1 MTIPFPERRAD
12 APGGAAFLA
21 SLADMKLSA
30 RQEAMAAALLAGD
43 VPARLRRFVEVTL
56 TRRGHTAALRV
67 APDFLLI
74 GSDEDFV
81 TAPLRALVAQRVAD
95 ALGCVVPTRPLVDAV
110 LAAGAKAPL
119 VGMWRKD
126 APDGWLESWRCHRDH
141 QARIQRPAAP
151 AGALVAG
158 YLKDVV
164 LTPSLQKKVA
174 RNRRWPVAIYGAWD
188 ASKGKV
194 VQGLV
199 RDHAIDYV
207 DLQPRDA
214 PRVGRHD
221 ARRRRALG
229 RRRAR
234 RPRPRRS
241 ALRRRRHRPRALRA
255 REVAARRA
263 VAA

>member
-1 MTIPFPERRAD
+1 MPPSDPMAIPFPAPPPD

-21 SLADMKLSA
+21 SLADMKLSE

-56 TRRGHTAALRV
+56 TRRGHTAVLRV

-74 GSDEDFV
+74 GSDDDFV

-95 ALGCVVPTRPLVDAV
+95 ALGCVLPTRPLVDAV

-119 VGMWRKD
+119 KGMWRAG
-126 APDGWLESWRCHRDH
+126 APAGWLESWRCHRDH
-141 QARIQRPAAP
+141 QARIKRPTAP
-151 AGALVAG
+151 PGALVAG

-188 ASKGKV
+188 AAKGKV

-199 RDHAIDYV
+199 HDHAIDYV
-207 DLQPRDA
+207 DYSHGTRL
-214 PRVGRHD
+214 V
-221 ARRRRALG
+221 
-229 RRRAR
+229 
-234 RPRPRRS
+234 S
-241 ALRRRRHRPRALRA
+241 AVMTLDGV
-255 REVAARRA
+255 ERA
-263 VAA
+263 VADVLADPALAGALCDDGVIVPARYEPER